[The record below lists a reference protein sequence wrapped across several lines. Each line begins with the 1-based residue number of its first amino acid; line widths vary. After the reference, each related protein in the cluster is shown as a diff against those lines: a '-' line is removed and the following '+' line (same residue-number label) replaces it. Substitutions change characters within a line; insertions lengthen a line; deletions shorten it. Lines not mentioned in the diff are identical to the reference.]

1 MKAKSSKIAVV
12 IVLMALTAFVAAV
25 IFPPQ
30 SDARNLAAARKQ
42 AGLAP
47 LPPSARDIR
56 TFRNSTLTWTA
67 YHIKFQASPDEINTF
82 LTSSPGLQV
91 RKSERFNRSHPYLPL
106 PAGGGDYTR
115 PTPPA
120 YFRDAEYVRQS
131 APWFDRTVTQAGRRY
146 KIEHSEVYGEVVVN
160 DATNTVLIYMA
171 DS

>member
-1 MKAKSSKIAVV
+1 MKTKAGKIAVV
-12 IVLMALTAFVAAV
+12 VILMASTALFAAV
-25 IFPPQ
+25 LFPPQ
-30 SDARNLAAARKQ
+30 SDARNLAVACKQ

-67 YHIKFQASPDEINTF
+67 YHIKFRASPDEINAF

-91 RKSERFNRSHPYLPL
+91 RTVKRFNRWHPYLPL
-106 PAGGGDYTR
+106 PVGGGDYSR
-115 PTPPA
+115 STPPA
-120 YFRDAEYVRQS
+120 YFHDAGYVRQS

-146 KIEHSEVYGEVVVN
+146 EIERGEVYGEVVVN
-160 DATNTVLIYMA
+160 DVTDTVFVYMA